1 MRLGREFFLR
11 DALEVAPELVGKTLV
26 SSLPGAQERRLVI
39 TETEVYRGVED
50 SACHAHRGRTKRTEM
65 LYRPGGAVYVYL
77 CYGIHWL
84 LNVITGPEDFPQ
96 GVLFRAC
103 EGFEGPGK
111 LTKHLG
117 ITGAQ
122 NGIDI
127 CSSPLL
133 RIEDE
138 GRKVNIIT
146 DKRVGIAYAEE
157 ADRERLWRFKR
168 G

>member
-96 GVLFRAC
+96 GVLIRAC

-111 LTKHLG
+111 LTKYLG

-138 GRKVNIIT
+138 GRMVNITT

>member
-84 LNVITGPEDFPQ
+84 LNVITGPKDFPQ
-96 GVLFRAC
+96 GVLIRAC

-111 LTKHLG
+111 LTKYLG

-138 GRKVNIIT
+138 GRMVNITT

>member
-96 GVLFRAC
+96 GVLIRAC

-111 LTKHLG
+111 LTKYLG

-138 GRKVNIIT
+138 GRKVNITT